1 MRSPGSTKRRS
12 SKDDT
17 LPDLE
22 TDDDRKC
29 RRLMDNF
36 RLNKIV
42 PSNKRNSESW
52 KSIQVDQLF
61 RDQARIESSRPTMSY
76 HEQVSERGIYRN
88 RGYDWDLNRLDD
100 VEPEFRLDYVTRG
113 PTKPYLTTIINDR
126 GITVHRLYNPEAL
139 DQGSC
144 QVITQWAFDNI
155 ISGRPIQDYVTQP
168 GRLFHH
174 EGPQEYGFRR
184 QRQHYNLNQQVS
196 AMERI
201 IQHDANHREM
211 RDFQRG
217 QPQHQPSRRGSRYTW
232 YRTDQDRRHRRNND
246 RYQDDYEYR
255 NQRK

>member
-42 PSNKRNSESW
+42 PSDKRNSESW

-61 RDQARIESSRPTMSY
+61 RDQARIESSRPAMSY

-100 VEPEFRLDYVTRG
+100 VEPEFRLDFVTRG